1 MPRRLRS
8 RPANWVLLLIGS
20 ALIVAGLSVAT
31 LVKPLPSYLI
41 ASGDLT
47 TGTSVAVARTEYL
60 EIDLGELAGFYAG
73 ADQKGSELVLTGP
86 VGQGELIPLRLL
98 GKGLLPSQTV
108 VRFVPDLLPAESI
121 TSGSAVSV
129 WQVVETEDG
138 YQPQRIVSVAE
149 VLALEFG
156 EGLFADD
163 APNVEL
169 LLNLDQ
175 STLVLQAVAA
185 DYPLYVLPLP

>member
-1 MPRRLRS
+1 
-8 RPANWVLLLIGS
+8 
-20 ALIVAGLSVAT
+20 
-31 LVKPLPSYLI
+31 
-41 ASGDLT
+41 
-47 TGTSVAVARTEYL
+47 
-60 EIDLGELAGFYAG
+60 
-73 ADQKGSELVLTGP
+73 
-86 VGQGELIPLRLL
+86 
-98 GKGLLPSQTV
+98 
-108 VRFVPDLLPAESI
+108 VPDLLPAESI

-169 LLNLDQ
+169 LMNLDQ

>member
-1 MPRRLRS
+1 MPKRLRS

-20 ALIVAGLSVAT
+20 AVILAGLTVAT
-31 LVKPLPSYLI
+31 IIKPLPTYLV
-41 ASGDLT
+41 ASADLT
-47 TGTSVAVARTEYL
+47 TGTSLATVQAEL
-60 EIDLGELAGFYAG
+60 LPLDLGDLADVYAG
-73 ADQKGSELVLTGP
+73 PDQLASTLVLTGP
-86 VGQGELIPLRLL
+86 VGIGELIPLRLL
-98 GKGLLPSQTV
+98 GRGLLPNQTV

-121 TSGSAVSV
+121 GSGSAVSV
-129 WQVVETEDG
+129 WQVVETEEG

-163 APNVEL
+163 SPNVEL